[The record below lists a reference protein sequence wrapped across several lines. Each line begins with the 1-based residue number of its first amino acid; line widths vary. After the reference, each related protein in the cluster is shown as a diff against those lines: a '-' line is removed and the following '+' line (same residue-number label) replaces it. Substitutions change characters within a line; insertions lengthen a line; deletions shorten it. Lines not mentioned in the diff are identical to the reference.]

1 MHIAISREIE
11 KLIKQMQRGIISQI
25 SKSMPVNEE
34 ILTQI
39 CHEIKRMRDVLI
51 NILPVGNQEDHP
63 QKVGLLC
70 EMYVKICEKQKVLD
84 TLVE

>member
-1 MHIAISREIE
+1 
-11 KLIKQMQRGIISQI
+11 
-25 SKSMPVNEE
+25 MPVNEE

-84 TLVE
+84 TLVEWKNNIISSFFTAATLATHTPHS